1 MRGQA
6 GFWDI
11 DERYVRLSEAG
22 DPLEKLNAVVCWE
35 VFAKPLAKAL
45 KRSDGAKGGR
55 PAYDPVLMFKVM
67 VLQALYS
74 LSDDQA
80 EFQIQDRLSFMR
92 FLGLGLGDRVP
103 DAKTI
108 WLFREHLTQARAVDN
123 LFARFDKHL
132 TKAGYLAMGGQIVD
146 ATIVAAPKQRNTDAE
161 KADIKA
167 GKIPDDW
174 KDKPAKLR
182 QKDRDARWTVKFSKA
197 RVDEDGKTRQRD
209 IAVPAFGYKNHAAI
223 DRRHGFIR
231 GWKVTGASAYD
242 GAQLR
247 NVLDRQ
253 NTGSK
258 VWADTAYRSK
268 KNEAWLDRN
277 GYVSDIH
284 HKKPKGRAMSQ
295 AHGASQWPALQGPLV
310 RRACGHLYL
319 PGLESGVEAME
330 ACRVEC
336 RRAPGHPGR
345 IAPTNHLSF
354 RYRIAAV
361 CAPAHNWRT
370 SSWAEVVAVK
380 PGEVSDLLR
389 LFADDRDIGAIQGNN
404 YAIYFLYVS
413 SIRAIIS

>member
-22 DPLEKLNAVVCWE
+22 DPLEKLSAVVPWE
-35 VFAKPLAKAL
+35 VFRKPLSKTL
-45 KRSDGAKGGR
+45 KRSDGSKGGR
-55 PAYDPVLMFKVM
+55 PPYDPVLMFKIM

-108 WLFREHLTQARAVDN
+108 WLFREHLTQAGAVEN
-123 LFARFDKHL
+123 LFTRFDKHL

-167 GKIPDDW
+167 GKVPDAW

-197 RVDEDGKTRQRD
+197 KAAEEGKVQQRD
-209 IAVPAFGYKNHAAI
+209 IAIPAFGYKNHASI

-231 GWKVTGASAYD
+231 GWNVTSAAAYD

-247 NVLDRQ
+247 NVLNRS
-253 NTGSK
+253 NTGST

-268 KNEAWLDRN
+268 KNEAWLEKN

-284 HKKPKGRAMSQ
+284 QKKPKGRPMSEATSRANGRRSKIRAFVEHVFAQ
-295 AHGASQWPALQGPLV
+295 QKSRMGLLIRTIGIARARTKIGMANLV
-310 RRACGHLYL
+310 YNLTRFVWHQ
-319 PGLESGVEAME
+319 
-330 ACRVEC
+330 
-336 RRAPGHPGR
+336 GR
-345 IAPTNHLSF
+345 IAP
-354 RYRIAAV
+354 A
-361 CAPAHNWRT
+361 
-370 SSWAEVVAVK
+370 
-380 PGEVSDLLR
+380 
-389 LFADDRDIGAIQGNN
+389 
-404 YAIYFLYVS
+404 
-413 SIRAIIS
+413 

>member
-22 DPLEKLNAVVCWE
+22 DPLEKLNALVPWE
-35 VFAKPLAKAL
+35 VFRKPLAKAL

-55 PAYDPVLMFKVM
+55 PPYDPVMMFKIM
-67 VLQALYS
+67 VLQALYG

-108 WLFREHLTQARAVDN
+108 WLFREHLTQAKAVEN
-123 LFARFDKHL
+123 LFARFDKQL
-132 TKAGYLAMGGQIVD
+132 TRAGYLAMGGQIVD

-167 GKIPDDW
+167 GKVPDAW

-197 RVDEDGKTRQRD
+197 KVAEDGKTKQRD
-209 IAVPAFGYKNHAAI
+209 IAVPAFGYKNHASI

-231 GWKVTGASAYD
+231 GWNVTSASAHD

-247 NVLDRQ
+247 NVLNRT
-253 NTGSK
+253 NTGST

-268 KNEAWLDRN
+268 TNEEWLEKN

-284 HKKPKGRAMSQ
+284 HKKPKGRPMSEATSRANGRRSKVRAFVEHVFAQ
-295 AHGASQWPALQGPLV
+295 QKSRMGLFVRTIGMARARAKIGMANLAYNLTRFVWHQG
-310 RRACGHLYL
+310 R
-319 PGLESGVEAME
+319 
-330 ACRVEC
+330 
-336 RRAPGHPGR
+336 
-345 IAPTNHLSF
+345 T
-354 RYRIAAV
+354 
-361 CAPAHNWRT
+361 APA
-370 SSWAEVVAVK
+370 
-380 PGEVSDLLR
+380 
-389 LFADDRDIGAIQGNN
+389 
-404 YAIYFLYVS
+404 
-413 SIRAIIS
+413 

>member
-22 DPLEKLNAVVCWE
+22 DPLEKLNALVPWE
-35 VFAKPLAKAL
+35 AFRKPLAKAL

-55 PAYDPVLMFKVM
+55 PPYDAVMMFKIM
-67 VLQALYS
+67 VLQALYG

-92 FLGLGLGDRVP
+92 FLGLGLGDRAP

-108 WLFREHLTQARAVDN
+108 WLFREHLTQARAVEN
-123 LFARFDKHL
+123 LFARFDRQL

-161 KADIKA
+161 KADIKV
-167 GKIPDDW
+167 GNVPDAW

-197 RVDEDGKTRQRD
+197 KAAAEEGKAKLRD
-209 IAVPAFGYKNHAAI
+209 IAIPSFGYKNHASI

-231 GWKVTGASAYD
+231 GWNVTSASAYD

-247 NVLDRQ
+247 TVLNRG
-253 NTGSK
+253 NTGST

-268 KNEAWLDRN
+268 TNEAWLEKN

-284 HKKPKGRAMSQ
+284 HKKPKGRPMSE
-295 AHGASQWPALQGPLV
+295 AASRANGRRSKIRAFVEHVFAQQKSRMGLFVRTIGIDRARTKIGMANLAYNLTRFVWHQG
-310 RRACGHLYL
+310 R
-319 PGLESGVEAME
+319 
-330 ACRVEC
+330 
-336 RRAPGHPGR
+336 
-345 IAPTNHLSF
+345 T
-354 RYRIAAV
+354 
-361 CAPAHNWRT
+361 APA
-370 SSWAEVVAVK
+370 
-380 PGEVSDLLR
+380 
-389 LFADDRDIGAIQGNN
+389 
-404 YAIYFLYVS
+404 
-413 SIRAIIS
+413 